1 VLGVLRLDWADVASI
16 VGVAVTPVVGYV
28 GDLSKEQLR
37 PNPDE
42 VSHCFTIPLKQVRKD
57 VTVPHVH
64 AVLRLWLLAM
74 MLAEPMRYQMY
85 GRATVS
91 YQRVLS

>member
-42 VSHCFTIPLKQVRKD
+42 VSHCFTIPLKQVRASFNAD
-57 VTVPHVH
+57 SLVTVHVYVSC
-64 AVLRLWLLAM
+64 AVGDAYRELTR
-74 MLAEPMRYQMY
+74 Q
-85 GRATVS
+85 
-91 YQRVLS
+91 